1 MKVMMFAPYIYDSNI
16 PEFTRNKTG
25 FGIMVKNI
33 LTYVDELV
41 DTILVT
47 RVITDGYDKNTRGY
61 KILSHNWWQIIT
73 QAQISDWN
81 HAIYKFFKSKGS
93 LKERARQAFYCVDE
107 GYIRRQLIDQRPDIV
122 HIHGIGSITKS
133 YISAC
138 EKVGICY
145 IITLHGLIGLD
156 SSIKATQ
163 DDRNME
169 CEILKRCFEKKIPV
183 STISSGIKKRIEEN
197 YLKQKATNIEV
208 ILNGSS
214 TVSYEI
220 DKEKNNRI
228 NNLADFNVKDYL
240 ETYHRLLYSGKFP
253 QINKTYEFLE
263 FCKLKGKKIIISIGN
278 ITDNKNQ
285 IELVEATKRLS
296 FDENILV
303 VLFGNERDDQKVRKK
318 IIDENLENTII
329 LAGFCDN
336 LNRFWELV
344 DLNVL
349 LSLNEGFGLSII
361 EGYMHGI
368 PSVTFSDL
376 DAVEDIYDS
385 SSTILIEKRETSA
398 VVEAIK
404 KGLEI
409 DWKADKIK
417 EIGSKFSMEKIAREY
432 VKLYNKQLGEK
443 K

>member
-1 MKVMMFAPYIYDSNI
+1 
-16 PEFTRNKTG
+16 
-25 FGIMVKNI
+25 
-33 LTYVDELV
+33 
-41 DTILVT
+41 
-47 RVITDGYDKNTRGY
+47 
-61 KILSHNWWQIIT
+61 
-73 QAQISDWN
+73 
-81 HAIYKFFKSKGS
+81 
-93 LKERARQAFYCVDE
+93 
-107 GYIRRQLIDQRPDIV
+107 
-122 HIHGIGSITKS
+122 
-133 YISAC
+133 
-138 EKVGICY
+138 
-145 IITLHGLIGLD
+145 
-156 SSIKATQ
+156 
-163 DDRNME
+163 
-169 CEILKRCFEKKIPV
+169 
-183 STISSGIKKRIEEN
+183 
-197 YLKQKATNIEV
+197 
-208 ILNGSS
+208 
-214 TVSYEI
+214 
-220 DKEKNNRI
+220 
-228 NNLADFNVKDYL
+228 
-240 ETYHRLLYSGKFP
+240 
-253 QINKTYEFLE
+253 LE